1 MADFTVWSSFL
12 TLRIGLPQWQHP
24 HWKQFGLETLA
35 DYAQLFDCV
44 EGNTTLYALPK
55 PEVVMR
61 WHDMTHDD
69 FRFCFKFP
77 ASISHQAALRQC
89 DDLLTEFFR
98 LLDPLAH
105 RIGQY
110 WLQLPAAFSPAQ
122 LPDLWRFID
131 SLPRRFRYGVEVRHA
146 AFFAK
151 GEAERALNR
160 GLQQR
165 GVNRVILDSRPVHAS
180 QSQTAAAI
188 EARRKKPRVPPH
200 AVRTGQQPMVRFI
213 GSDSVTESLPLFQ
226 PWQRKLPEWLAES
239 DPLLF
244 IHTPDMGEVFPL
256 IQALWPQLQQLEPR
270 LSPLPVWPQQ
280 SSLF

>member
-1 MADFTVWSSFL
+1 M
-12 TLRIGLPQWQHP
+12 TLRIGLPQWQHAQ
-24 HWKQFGLETLA
+24 WKQFGIETLA
-35 DYAQLFDCV
+35 DYAQLFGCV

-61 WHDMTHDD
+61 WRDMTHDD

-77 ASISHQAALRQC
+77 DSISHKAALRDC
-89 DDLLTEFFR
+89 DELLTEFFR
-98 LLDPLAH
+98 LLDPLSQ

-122 LPDLWRFID
+122 LVDLWSFLD
-131 SLPRRFRYGVEVRHA
+131 SLPRNFRYGVEVRHQ

-151 GEAERALNR
+151 GEDERALNR
-160 GLQQR
+160 GLLDR

-180 QSQTAAAI
+180 TSQTAAAVD
-188 EARRKKPRVPPH
+188 ARSKKPRVPPH
-200 AVRTGQQPMVRFI
+200 AVRTGSQPMVRFI
-213 GSDSVTESLPLFQ
+213 GSDSVAESVPLFQ
-226 PWQRKLPEWLAES
+226 PWHSKLQAWQLDS
-239 DPLLF
+239 DPMLF

-256 IQALWPQLQQLEPR
+256 IQALWPQLQQLEPTLR
-270 LSPLPVWPQQ
+270 DLPDWPQQ